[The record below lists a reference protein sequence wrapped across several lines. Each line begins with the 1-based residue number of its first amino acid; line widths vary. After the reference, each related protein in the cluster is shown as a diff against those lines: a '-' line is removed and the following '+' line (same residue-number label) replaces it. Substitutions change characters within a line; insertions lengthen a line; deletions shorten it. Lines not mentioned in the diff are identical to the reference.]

1 MSLDATYVAATTRLP
16 LLDRRERE
24 VLQLVALGHSRNQI
38 AARLYLTPPT
48 VEELCT
54 RIFATLELTPTP
66 HLDRR
71 VLAVLTL
78 LQSAPP
84 GTP

>member
-1 MSLDATYVAATTRLP
+1 MSLGATYVAATTRLS

-24 VLQLVALGHSRNQI
+24 ALQLVALGHSRNQI
-38 AARLYLTPPT
+38 AARLYLAPSE

-78 LQSAPP
+78 QQSAP
-84 GTP
+84 

>member
-1 MSLDATYVAATTRLP
+1 MSLGATYVAATTRLP
-16 LLDRRERE
+16 LLDRRERQ
-24 VLQLVALGHSRNQI
+24 VLQLVALGRSRDQI
-38 AARLYLTPPT
+38 AAQLYLDPVA

-78 LQSAPP
+78 GQSAP
-84 GTP
+84 